1 MNKVKFK
8 RYIII
13 LASVLLLTIN
23 VSAQESKSKTKVN
36 QVLDTKKIFPYDYTL
51 GIGISTAKILN
62 PNPNSRSMNP
72 LVHRDGYIG
81 GSFKGAMPG
90 IDLRATFQ
98 LDEDGFWRLPVG
110 VDMTFYS
117 AKERLPITTKLT
129 DRFENNASIYA
140 PYIGLNYTLVQ
151 IPKARASFY
160 LGVEARASIIDGP
173 AFRFIRTYDLIP
185 EQSFD
190 ITEYNKENTVRLGGM
205 LKLGLEGELID
216 NYMINS
222 SIGYGVLNT
231 FMRDNARGELLT
243 PRKDFE
249 TKESYLQGMF
259 FTIML
264 QYRFNK

>member
-1 MNKVKFK
+1 MNKVKFN
-8 RYIII
+8 RYITI
-13 LASVLLLTIN
+13 LASVLLLLVK
-23 VSAQESKSKTKVN
+23 VSAQETKPKVPAL
-36 QVLDTKKIFPYDYTL
+36 LDPKKIFPYNYTL

-98 LDEDGFWRLPVG
+98 LDDEGFWRLPIG
-110 VDMTFYS
+110 LDMTFYS

-129 DRFENNASIYA
+129 DRFENNANIYA
-140 PYIGLNYTLVQ
+140 PYIGLNYTLIQ

-160 LGVEARASIIDGP
+160 VGVEARASIIDGP

-205 LKLGLEGELID
+205 FKLGLEGELID

-222 SIGYGVLNT
+222 SIAYGVLNS
-231 FMRDNARGELLT
+231 FLRDNARGELLT
-243 PRKDFE
+243 PRKDYE
-249 TKESYLQGMF
+249 TKESYLQGIF
-259 FTIML
+259 FTIMV
-264 QYRFNK
+264 QYRFNN